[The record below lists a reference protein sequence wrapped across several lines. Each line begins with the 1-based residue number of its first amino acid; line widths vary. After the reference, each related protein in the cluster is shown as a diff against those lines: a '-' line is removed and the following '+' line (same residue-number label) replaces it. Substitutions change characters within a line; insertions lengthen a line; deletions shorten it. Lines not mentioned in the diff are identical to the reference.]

1 MRGVGR
7 RQAPEEF
14 LQNCDAFM
22 YIDPANRFELLDNE
36 GLVRRE
42 KKQYYFEKTNKEK
55 VVFIFFLKK
64 QE

>member
-36 GLVRRE
+36 GLVRSAALGFGSE
-42 KKQYYFEKTNKEK
+42 IFGQPSWKERDRFAVK
-55 VVFIFFLKK
+55 
-64 QE
+64 